1 MPQELRVVCCFQCR
15 KFQSD
20 IVKKAKKWTCKLCGA
35 KQSLVKEY
43 TRGSGRECRL
53 LVQQLSEG
61 TLQADQ
67 FERDVAERVLEGKI
81 ELPNAVGNA
90 IRDES
95 ERLMASHG
103 QGSARKVE
111 DGSNSKWVSFCSRDD
126 DEVGDL
132 MEGQDMQ
139 ISNRSKAVGERES
152 VKSKNFANF
161 TPRKAYEPSPTP
173 SLMPLADFHQ
183 MNKQDKKE
191 FKWQSK
197 LDRECN
203 LNQLSSPIRMA
214 SSSTTGSK
222 QSLFSFK
229 PKLCKQTTGDVQEIE
244 RINTVTQK
252 RAHNEECPRDKQA
265 PMMSFAK
272 KSKWSSFKSKET
284 DSNASNLPNINE
296 PSQCP
301 NELVSTSKWI
311 KFVTAANEED
321 DEFS

>member
-43 TRGSGRECRL
+43 ARGSGRECRL

-111 DGSNSKWVSFCSRDD
+111 DGNSSKWVSFCSRDD
-126 DEVGDL
+126 DGEVGDL
-132 MEGQDMQ
+132 MEGKDVK
-139 ISNRSKAVGERES
+139 IPSKSKVVGERES
-152 VKSKNFANF
+152 VKSKNFTNF

-183 MNKQDKKE
+183 MNKQDKE
-191 FKWQSK
+191 LKWQSN
-197 LDRECN
+197 LVRETN
-203 LNQLSSPIRMA
+203 ANQLSSPIRVT
-214 SSSTTGSK
+214 SSSTAGLK
-222 QSLFSFK
+222 QPLFSFK

-252 RAHNEECPRDKQA
+252 RASNEECPRDKQA
-265 PMMSFAK
+265 PIMSFAK
-272 KSKWSSFKSKET
+272 KSKWSSFKLKET
-284 DSNASNLPNINE
+284 DSNASDLPNINE

-301 NELVSTSKWI
+301 NELVSTSKWS